1 MLMLPEAATSQHTQ
15 GLSCPLLGNTY
26 PPHTSLAAKNNHH
39 LIISHSSCGSGFGK
53 GSSGQF
59 RLSVSQAV
67 KSQVGARARA
77 ATGRLDSPSL
87 SSYLPPSPS
96 LHVVLTGAF
105 LPVGLQHKR
114 AVQLSGGSRITC
126 CYLAAAVTQYHFCCI
141 LLITIMS
148 QVHPDSRR
156 EELDHLFMGKCQ
168 GSRRVCGMEDFVT
181 VQCYFKEDL
190 LTSPVSP
197 GVLETTTSD
206 TLNIISLINA
216 SLFQVHLQLLA

>member
-1 MLMLPEAATSQHTQ
+1 M
-15 GLSCPLLGNTY
+15 
-26 PPHTSLAAKNNHH
+26 
-39 LIISHSSCGSGFGK
+39 IISHSPCGSGLGK

-96 LHVVLTGAF
+96 IHVVLTGAF
-105 LPVGLQHKR
+105 SHVGLQHKR
-114 AVQLSGGSRITC
+114 AVQLSGGSRITF
-126 CYLAAAVTQYHFCCI
+126 CYLASAVTQYHFCCI
-141 LLITIMS
+141 LLITSMS

-156 EELDHLFMGKCQ
+156 QELDHLFMGKCQ
-168 GSRRVCGMEDFVT
+168 GSRRVCGVEDFVT
-181 VQCYFKEDL
+181 VQCYFEDL

-216 SLFQVHLQLLA
+216 PLFQVRLQLLA